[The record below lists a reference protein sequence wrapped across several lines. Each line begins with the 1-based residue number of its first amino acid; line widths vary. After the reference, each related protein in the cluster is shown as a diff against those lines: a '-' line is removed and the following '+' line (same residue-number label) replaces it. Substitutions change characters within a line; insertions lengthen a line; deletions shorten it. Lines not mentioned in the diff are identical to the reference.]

1 MQPSKELKGLVES
14 YGQVGAT
21 DYQER
26 KELERTV
33 VNTIGVH
40 MVSEGYTEDD
50 VKEFLST
57 SSTGK
62 VVERFEEALENETA
76 ECIYY

>member
-1 MQPSKELKGLVES
+1 
-14 YGQVGAT
+14 
-21 DYQER
+21 
-26 KELERTV
+26 
-33 VNTIGVH
+33 

-62 VVERFEEALENETA
+62 VVERFEEALENEPVAYIT
-76 ECIYY
+76 EDGKFDTKLR